1 MLLSRTERAGQPLR
15 DYLGASVLGDP
26 CDSPGL
32 SVRRHCRSD
41 PPAGRNL
48 RIFEAGHAFE
58 VLISRRL
65 RIAGFTLQDVD
76 PNTGRQFE
84 FSVGGDHTRGHADGI
99 IIGGPDIGAPFP
111 LLGGKARR
119 STLRR
124 GAI

>member
-1 MLLSRTERAGQPLR
+1 MIRLRDPNDPAGLSRLISRQIDAALEDGARRTAAARLSRRLGPRRSLR
-15 DYLGASVLGDP
+15 LAWPISTPALP
-26 CDSPGL
+26 P
-32 SVRRHCRSD
+32 D

-84 FSVGGDHTRGHADGI
+84 FSVGGDHTRGHADG
-99 IIGGPDIGAPFP
+99 
-111 LLGGKARR
+111 
-119 STLRR
+119 
-124 GAI
+124 